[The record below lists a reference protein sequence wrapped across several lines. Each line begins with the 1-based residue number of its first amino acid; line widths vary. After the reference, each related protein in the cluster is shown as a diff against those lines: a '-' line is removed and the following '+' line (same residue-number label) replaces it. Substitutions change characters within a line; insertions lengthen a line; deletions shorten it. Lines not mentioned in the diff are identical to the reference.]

1 MKKLSATLILAFA
14 VASCS
19 PLVRSAQYADLRP
32 TPDRQDVQLFE
43 ASWPQCG
50 YDEVG
55 TISVRK
61 RFAAVA
67 ASEVKMALQDQ
78 AREMGGDGVI
88 ALCNDH
94 ETRNQNG
101 DRLAINDQ
109 EQEVAGTVIKFHDR
123 SCMY

>member
-1 MKKLSATLILAFA
+1 MKKLSATLTLAFA

-19 PLVRSAQYADLRP
+19 PLVQYAEYADLRP
-32 TPDRQDVQLFE
+32 TPDRQDVQLFDS
-43 ASWPQCG
+43 SWPQCG
-50 YDEVG
+50 YDEIG

-61 RFAAVA
+61 RLATVDADD
-67 ASEVKMALQDQ
+67 VKTALQTQ

-94 ETRNQNG
+94 VMHEQNG
-101 DRLAINDQ
+101 NRFTISDGK
-109 EQEVAGTVIKFHDR
+109 QEVAGTVIKFHDK

>member
-1 MKKLSATLILAFA
+1 MKKPLATLVLVFA

-19 PLVRSAQYADLRP
+19 PLVQSAEYADLRP

-43 ASWPQCG
+43 SSWPQCS

-55 TISVRK
+55 TISVR
-61 RFAAVA
+61 RRLATVA
-67 ASEVKMALQDQ
+67 ADDVKSALQAQ

-94 ETRNQNG
+94 ETRNLNG
-101 DRLAINDQ
+101 DRLAIRDEGQ
-109 EQEVAGTVIKFHDR
+109 AVAGTVIKFHDR